1 MSAIVCAI
9 RGGPDSQATIAQALA
24 LARQTD
30 LPLHFL
36 YVINV
41 DFLSII
47 GHDPDPVLLERMR
60 QMGESVLSAA
70 QALAGA
76 KGIVV
81 AEGVV
86 RYGNVEDEIA
96 GLCREHSADYLVL
109 GRPRVGAG
117 EDVFTEASL
126 RQFIERLEAR
136 AGVQVVLPDGDL
148 KRGNGGACLE
158 QDDGKNGHI
167 SLSQPA

>member
-47 GHDPDPVLLERMR
+47 GYGPDPVLLERMR

-136 AGVQVVLPDGDL
+136 AGVKVVLPDGDL
-148 KRGNGGACLE
+148 KQGNGGACLE
-158 QDDGKNGHI
+158 QDNGKNDHI

>member
-1 MSAIVCAI
+1 MIVCAI
-9 RGGPDSQATIAQALA
+9 RGGPDSQATIARALA

-36 YVINV
+36 CVVNV
-41 DFLSII
+41 DFLSSI
-47 GHDPDPVLLERMR
+47 GRDPDPALLERMR
-60 QMGESVLSAA
+60 QMGESVLCAA
-70 QALAGA
+70 QALANA
-76 KGIVV
+76 KGIEV
-81 AEGVV
+81 AEAVV
-86 RYGNVEDEIA
+86 RCGNVEDEIA
-96 GLCREHSADYLVL
+96 GLCRERSADYLVL
-109 GRPRVGAG
+109 GQPQVGAG

-148 KRGNGGACLE
+148 KQGNGGVCLE